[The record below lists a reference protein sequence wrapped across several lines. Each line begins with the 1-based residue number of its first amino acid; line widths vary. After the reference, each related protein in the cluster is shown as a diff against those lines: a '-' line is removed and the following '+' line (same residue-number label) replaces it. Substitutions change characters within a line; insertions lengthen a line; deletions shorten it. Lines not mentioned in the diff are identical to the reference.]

1 MLNLTYMY
9 IVHFCIKH
17 DLKKKIVILHLRMH
31 LRKKKKHNVMRTRA
45 VLGLVKDF
53 FLEN

>member
-17 DLKKKIVILHLRMH
+17 DLKKNCNFAPTDAFK
-31 LRKKKKHNVMRTRA
+31 KKKKHNVMRTRA